1 MVNFLGNLF
10 TFKAGKIF
18 NRMNIQDIFR
28 IENFLNTKVG
38 QINKN
43 LIIE

>member
-1 MVNFLGNLF
+1 MVKFLGNLF
-10 TFKAGKIF
+10 TFKAEKKF
-18 NRMNIQDIFR
+18 NRMNIQYILM
-28 IENFLNTKVG
+28 IKNFPKTSVG